1 MLLEALVASACAE
14 VAASRSSYET
24 RSKVVS
30 APSGILLIIII
41 IIIFTII
48 IMILIR
54 VMIVVVNIFM
64 IILIIIQMHS
74 ARLLEIKL
82 QGLQARGLRLG
93 ALTSVAMVLWFGPGA
108 EYTEARRI
116 TPIILRL
123 YCVRKDIPRNPALPT
138 KAQILKAVKML
149 SCRIAGQGRF
159 HAAPY
164 DSVPNPTTEARPPV
178 GP

>member
-30 APSGILLIIII
+30 APSGILIIII
-41 IIIFTII
+41 IIVIIITIIIIIIIITIFTII

-54 VMIVVVNIFM
+54 VMMVVVNIFM
-64 IILIIIQMHS
+64 TILIIIQMHL

-93 ALTSVAMVLWFGPGA
+93 LLTSVAMVLWFGPGA
-108 EYTEARRI
+108 
-116 TPIILRL
+116 
-123 YCVRKDIPRNPALPT
+123 
-138 KAQILKAVKML
+138 
-149 SCRIAGQGRF
+149 
-159 HAAPY
+159 
-164 DSVPNPTTEARPPV
+164 
-178 GP
+178 